1 MRIPRQLANLYPP
14 FLGAGIR
21 VKSKADFSEIRSE
34 IKLRWWNRNYV
45 GTHFGGSIYTMTD
58 PFYMIMLIEQLG
70 RGYRVWLKEATVR
83 FLRPGRGT
91 IGADFRVSPQTVAE
105 LKRRVDLLTRDEIV
119 LPVSV
124 TDEGGNV
131 VAEVIQ
137 TLHVRRRDGKRANG
151 ALVETGDAAAR
162 GNHHVPEPRLE
173 QSPR

>member
-34 IKLRWWNRNYV
+34 MKLRWWNRNYV

-70 RGYRVWLKEATVR
+70 RGYRVWLKEAAIR

-91 IGADFRVSPQTVAE
+91 IGADFRLSPETVAE
-105 LKRRVDLLTRDEIV
+105 LKHRVDLLTRDEIV

-124 TDEGGNV
+124 TDERGNV
-131 VAEVIQ
+131 VAEVTQ
-137 TLHVRRRDGKRANG
+137 TLHVRRHDDKRAND
-151 ALVETGDAAAR
+151 ALAESGDDAAR
-162 GNHHVPEPRLE
+162 GNHQLAESRLQ